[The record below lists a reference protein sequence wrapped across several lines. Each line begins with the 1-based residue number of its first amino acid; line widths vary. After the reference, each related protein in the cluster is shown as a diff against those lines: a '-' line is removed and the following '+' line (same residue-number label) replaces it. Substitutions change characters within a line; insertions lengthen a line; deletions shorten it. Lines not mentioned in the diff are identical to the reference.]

1 MTKYAPT
8 IVLIL
13 CAFVSTAIDTAT
25 AQVPT
30 FNTTP
35 NECRVDCPAGP
46 RGPKGDP
53 GPRGPAGPSG
63 PAGPQGPTGPQ
74 GPQGPKGEPGGT
86 PTVPPL
92 PPFDLGV
99 HGFNFLP
106 GDLRVI
112 GGRWKLLTYE
122 TTTKSAVLLDIA
134 SCVAQVHPMFD
145 AGIGAPLTW
154 GSVRWVTD
162 LDSIWLH
169 GGAMWS
175 WRWDGARPGMLTLNF
190 NTLTFNDPKIG
201 PNTPLCRW
209 R

>member
-1 MTKYAPT
+1 MKQYARL
-8 IVLIL
+8 IVVGLAL
-13 CAFVSTAIDTAT
+13 TAT
-25 AQVPT
+25 SVQAQQLRTWEQPK
-30 FNTTP
+30 
-35 NECRVDCPAGP
+35 ECKVECPAGP
-46 RGPKGDP
+46 PGPKGDT
-53 GPRGPAGPSG
+53 GPRGPSG

-86 PTVPPL
+86 PTLPPL

-106 GDLRVI
+106 GELRVI
-112 GGRWKLLTYE
+112 DGRWKLLTYE
-122 TTTKSAVLLDIA
+122 TTNKAAVLLDIA
-134 SCVAQVHPMFD
+134 TCVAQVHPRFD

-154 GSVRWVTD
+154 ASVRWVTD
-162 LDSIWLH
+162 LDSVWYH

-175 WRWDGARPGMLTLNF
+175 WRLDAARPGMLTLNLNALRF
-190 NTLTFNDPKIG
+190 DDPKIG